1 MKTLLIGLMTLV
13 ISFQTFAL
21 SETRYYPTGEVKEVE
36 EFVDGKLSKVTIYYK
51 TGEIEEIQEYVN
63 GKKSKTTNYYK
74 TGEVWYVKKVLDKPS
89 LALAKRFKTY
99 VYTYSTDLSAIY
111 SHRLCREECIS
122 TRIRAWPHDAI
133 FWSRVSCNTR
143 NYPTGEPK
151 WVDRLYYGDLS
162 STIFYHRDG
171 QVSEII
177 GYYLTGEPKW
187 RVKKCVDAECSKVR
201 CVDGE
206 CSKVTW
212 YAKTTYYNKT
222 GEALS
227 TTHYIQEDL
236 IQEDLK
242 NLIPGKSL
250 KTLVVVAGG

>member
-1 MKTLLIGLMTLV
+1 MALIYTLL
-13 ISFQTFAL
+13 
-21 SETRYYPTGEVKEVE
+21 
-36 EFVDGKLSKVTIYYK
+36 
-51 TGEIEEIQEYVN
+51 
-63 GKKSKTTNYYK
+63 
-74 TGEVWYVKKVLDKPS
+74 
-89 LALAKRFKTY
+89 
-99 VYTYSTDLSAIY
+99 
-111 SHRLCREECIS
+111 CR
-122 TRIRAWPHDAI
+122 
-133 FWSRVSCNTR
+133 
-143 NYPTGEPK
+143 G
-151 WVDRLYYGDLS
+151 
-162 STIFYHRDG
+162 DG

-177 GYYLTGEPKW
+177 KYYPTGEPEW

-242 NLIPGKSL
+242 NLNFNPWQIFEDLSGSGWRLNKEV
-250 KTLVVVAGG
+250 K